1 MEPDDILFGGA
12 ETYEEK
18 NDDYGDSWRKIGT
31 IMHMLANGQPITLET
46 PEDHISYGLFTRR
59 MDKIAR
65 AFNGEFCAD
74 DMNFESVKDAH
85 EDEMVYA
92 AMHASNQN
100 DRTPDIPDL
109 DSIVSETSI
118 QTPAFKNA
126 NVSYDSGTFTAGD
139 SSDGPIRFTYPRDD
153 GRNRCTCCSDRDKD
167 SGE

>member
-18 NDDYGDSWRKIGT
+18 NDDYGDSWRKIGK

-74 DMNFESVKDAH
+74 EMNFESVQDAH

-92 AMHASNQN
+92 AMHASNQE
-100 DRTPDIPDL
+100 DRKDSPEALLSASEFTVGSTTN
-109 DSIVSETSI
+109 DSISTVLEDISFGAAQRRI
-118 QTPAFKNA
+118 AQ
-126 NVSYDSGTFTAGD
+126 
-139 SSDGPIRFTYPRDD
+139 SDDEDEG
-153 GRNRCTCCSDRDKD
+153 NR
-167 SGE
+167 